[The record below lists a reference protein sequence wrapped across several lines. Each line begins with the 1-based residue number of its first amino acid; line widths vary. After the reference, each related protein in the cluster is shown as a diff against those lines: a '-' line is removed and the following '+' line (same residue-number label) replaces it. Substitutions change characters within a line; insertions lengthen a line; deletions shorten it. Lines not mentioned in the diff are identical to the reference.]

1 MTDHAHVT
9 LDPHHSAEVARFN
22 SFFMDFFQNLRR
34 APHTARL
41 AAVSKLTS
49 SCAVPLYG
57 ASAAFLLLALTL
69 TGCRN
74 VGFPDTPAGYR
85 EYAYVANSGANTVSV
100 LDLVYL
106 RTDRTLQVGSQPTA
120 LAVNPERNEVYVVNT
135 TSGTVSVIDAA
146 ANRVAFTLPVHR
158 QPTAI
163 AVDSTGHRAYVTNS
177 GSNSISVLDLD
188 LRREIA
194 ELPTPAQPGSIAL
207 APDGRSL
214 VVTHASSGTVSV
226 FHAMPFV
233 PPTLTAPVYKPFE
246 ALRGIFSG
254 CPGAS
259 TPVILPD
266 SSKAFVACSSAHHVM
281 ALNLAAAPGTWSAKQ
296 NPSLM
301 SDFVL
306 TLLDVGKSPNHIAL
320 KPDGGEVFVSNLDS
334 DSVSEIDTQS
344 NQVGGTY
351 MIGTRPTHGIVSRD
365 NSTLYVSNSGADS
378 IGLYSID
385 DGKLI
390 SSLHTGSSPEAM
402 AFSADEHLLLV
413 LDGRSGDVSVIRTQ
427 SKLGPNLFT
436 LLPAGAL
443 PTAIVTKVIGTRA
456 SAH

>member
-1 MTDHAHVT
+1 
-9 LDPHHSAEVARFN
+9 
-22 SFFMDFFQNLRR
+22 
-34 APHTARL
+34 
-41 AAVSKLTS
+41 
-49 SCAVPLYG
+49 
-57 ASAAFLLLALTL
+57 LLLVLTL
-69 TGCRN
+69 TGCRSA
-74 VGFPDTPAGYR
+74 GFPDTPAGYR

-106 RTDRTLQVGSQPTA
+106 RTDRTLQVGNQPTA
-120 LAVNPERNEVYVVNT
+120 LAVNPERNEIYVVNT
-135 TSGTVSVIDAA
+135 QSGTISVIDAS
-146 ANRVAFTLPVHR
+146 ANRVAFTFPVHR
-158 QPTAI
+158 QPSAI

-177 GSNSISVLDLD
+177 GSNSISVIDLD
-188 LRREIA
+188 QRREIT
-194 ELPTPAQPGSIAL
+194 EISTPAQPGSLVL
-207 APDGRSL
+207 APDDRTL
-214 VVTHASSGTVSV
+214 VVTHAPSGTVSV
-226 FHAMPFV
+226 FNAMPWT
-233 PPTLTAPVYKPFE
+233 PPTLTAPAYKPFQ
-246 ALRGIFSG
+246 ALRATFTG

-259 TPVILPD
+259 TAVILPN
-266 SSKAFVACSSAHHVM
+266 SSKAFVACSGAHHVM

-301 SDFVL
+301 SDFML
-306 TLLDVGKSPNHIAL
+306 TLLDVGKTPSHIAL

-334 DSVSEIDTQS
+334 DSISEIDTQS

-351 MIGTRPTHGIVSRD
+351 MIGTRPVHGIVSRD
-365 NSTLYVSNSGADS
+365 NSTLFVSNSGADS

-385 DGKLI
+385 DGKLV

-436 LLPAGAL
+436 LLPAGAS